1 MPVPSALSFKLL
13 NRCLLNIPCIVK
25 LNINH
30 NVHCLDE
37 LKFLYKKHFGQRY
50 YSTKL
55 SGSVLKRLHLQ
66 QIVPAQSK
74 TNEYYRCTYKKNQI
88 CKYEATAKVKRTF
101 PNSITATYLR
111 LPKLESHKYSLKM
124 NNRNQKKVKRKT
136 ITLETKIAILNRL
149 ADGEGSTA
157 LGKEYKLGESTIR
170 AIQKRASRINE
181 SKNSATNESAALMPN

>member
-1 MPVPSALSFKLL
+1 M
-13 NRCLLNIPCIVK
+13 
-25 LNINH
+25 
-30 NVHCLDE
+30 
-37 LKFLYKKHFGQRY
+37 FLYCTKKCCLPR
-50 YSTKL
+50 
-55 SGSVLKRLHLQ
+55 R
-66 QIVPAQSK
+66 
-74 TNEYYRCTYKKNQI
+74 KNQI

-157 LGKEYKLGESTIR
+157 LGKEYKLGESIIR

-181 SKNSATNESAALMPN
+181 SKNSATNESGKRISYSRNILIEKTDCI